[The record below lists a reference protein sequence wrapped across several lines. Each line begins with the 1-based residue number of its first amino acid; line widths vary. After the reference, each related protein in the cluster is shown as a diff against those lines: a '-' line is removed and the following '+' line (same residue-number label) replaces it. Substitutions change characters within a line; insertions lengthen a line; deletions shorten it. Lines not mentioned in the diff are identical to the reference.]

1 MHEMAAS
8 MRLGCTTPKRNKL
21 PWIRELYLETY
32 ISASRD
38 PDCSTIIVIPPRA
51 HLRLN
56 QVSAPG
62 N

>member
-8 MRLGCTTPKRNKL
+8 MRLGCTTPKRNKT

-38 PDCSTIIVIPPRA
+38 PDCSTIIVIPSRA
-51 HLRLN
+51 HLRL
-56 QVSAPG
+56 
-62 N
+62 